1 METSSSKLSHFFYSL
16 IDSRSTSVFIAQE
29 IIKVDML
36 REKKIKKCR
45 IMLLSLDGLLVVNS
59 YI

>member
-1 METSSSKLSHFFYSL
+1 METSSSKLSHFFYFL

-36 REKKIKKCR
+36 REKKIKKC
-45 IMLLSLDGLLVVNS
+45 
-59 YI
+59 